1 MITLE
6 SVREYMR
13 DQLEADRAKQA
24 VKVSGASIEEALG
37 QAAIELGMPVK
48 HLEYEI
54 VEQGTKG
61 VLGVGRK
68 DWIILA
74 YPWAAKSESAG
85 ESAGE
90 QGAAEGKAEEVVADK
105 NAEVFVRLTSEG
117 VFLKVTKP
125 SGGGS
130 RVQERRALEKLSLR
144 GVTNFDSGLVSKV
157 IRHADGEYI
166 KIGDYQFNPVNQ
178 STMSVDITDMEMKAY
193 ITVTPPGPGGADLSF
208 DEIRGLLHSG
218 GVVHGIDDEAIRR
231 LIDYPSY
238 NERVQVAEGTKPEN
252 GADAEILYNFN
263 LYREE
268 VQLKEKNG
276 RVDFREL
283 NLVENVEA
291 GQILATKKPP
301 EEGVAGRTVT
311 GKTLPAKP
319 GKKVQIEIGKN
330 VKLSD
335 DGMSA
340 VSTINGQVLLIGGK
354 INVEPIYTVE
364 GDVNFKTG
372 NILFLGTVF
381 VKGNVEDGFTVKAA
395 GNIEVMGSVGK
406 CVLDAEGEI
415 IVHQGILGKNEGKV
429 RAGSNLFAKFIENA
443 RVEVDENVLVS
454 DGIIHSFVDANK
466 RILCQG
472 KRASIVGGRL
482 RAANEIHAKT
492 LGSVAGTETIL
503 EVGIDPKR
511 KEKLS
516 QALHRRGQLEKELEE
531 LVRNISTLEN
541 LKKVQRDFP
550 EDKQKNL
557 AELNDKRSE
566 ILQELEEINGVTA
579 EINTYLQTIKVSGK
593 VSASDRVFPGVKIF
607 IKNESLIV
615 RNEFKSVTFCL
626 EEKEIRMTKYEP
638 MDQIFSRRLAHA
650 PSSH

>member
-6 SVREYMR
+6 SIREYMR
-13 DQLEADRAKQA
+13 DQLEAERRKQA
-24 VKVSGASIEEALG
+24 VKVSGASVEEALEN
-37 QAAIELGMPVK
+37 AAIELDIPVK

-54 VEQGTKG
+54 VEPGSKG

-68 DWIILA
+68 DWTILA
-74 YPWAAKSESAG
+74 YPAASRDEAG
-85 ESAGE
+85 PAAAGQRE
-90 QGAAEGKAEEVVADK
+90 AAEGKEEKAVPDK
-105 NAEVFVRLTSEG
+105 DGEVFVRLTSQG

-125 SGGGS
+125 TGRGA
-130 RVQERRALEKLSLR
+130 RVAERRALEKLSLR
-144 GVTNFDSGLVSKV
+144 GVTNYEGSLVSKV
-157 IRHADGEYI
+157 VRHADGEYI
-166 KIGDYQFNPVNQ
+166 KVGDYQFNPVSQ
-178 STMSVDITDMEMKAY
+178 STLSVDVTEMDMRAY
-193 ITVTPPGPGGADLSF
+193 MTVTPPGPGGADLSF
-208 DEIRGLLHSG
+208 EEIRGLLQSSG
-218 GVVHGIDDEAIRR
+218 VIHGLKDEAIHAF
-231 LIDYPSY
+231 IDYPAY
-238 NERVQVAEGTKPEN
+238 NEKVLVAEGTKPQN
-252 GADAEILYNFN
+252 GTDAEIIYNFN
-263 LYREE
+263 IRRDE
-268 VQLKEKNG
+268 VQLKEKDG

-311 GKTLPAKP
+311 GKSLPAKP
-319 GKKVQIEIGKN
+319 GKNIQIEIGKN

-340 VSTINGQVLLIGGK
+340 ISTINGQVLLVVGK
-354 INVEPIYTVE
+354 INVEPVYTVE

-372 NILFLGTVF
+372 NILFLGTVI

-415 IVHQGILGKNEGKV
+415 IVHQGILGKNEGNV
-429 RAGSNLFAKFIENA
+429 RAGSNLVAKFIENA
-443 RVEVDENVLVS
+443 RIEVEENVLVS

-511 KEKLS
+511 KEKLT
-516 QALHRRGQLEKELEE
+516 QALRRKEELEKSLEE

-541 LKKVQRDFP
+541 LKKVQREFP

-557 AELNDKRSE
+557 SELHDKRSE
-566 ILQELEEINGVTA
+566 ILGELEEIGGVIN
-579 EINTYLQTIKVSGK
+579 EINTYLQSIKVSGK

-607 IKNESLIV
+607 IKNETLVV
-615 RNEFKSVTFCL
+615 RNEFKNVTFSL
-626 EEKEIRMTKYEP
+626 EDKEIRMVKYEP
-638 MDQIFSRRLAHA
+638 IDQVFSRRLAHA
-650 PSSH
+650 PSAY

>member
-13 DQLEADRAKQA
+13 DQLEADRTKQA
-24 VKVSGASIEEALG
+24 VKVSGASVEEALG

-48 HLEYEI
+48 RLEYEI

-74 YPWAAKSESAG
+74 YPATTKSAAAG
-85 ESAGE
+85 VSAGE
-90 QGAAEGKAEEVVADK
+90 QGAAEGKEEEVVADK
-105 NAEVFVRLTSEG
+105 DAEVFVRLTSEG

-125 SGGGS
+125 LGRGTK
-130 RVQERRALEKLSLR
+130 VQERRALEKLSLR

-157 IRHADGEYI
+157 VRHADGEYI
-166 KIGDYQFNPVNQ
+166 RIGDYQFNPVNQ
-178 STMSVDITDMEMKAY
+178 STLAVDITDMDMKAY

-208 DEIRGLLHSG
+208 DEIRGLLQSG
-218 GVVHGIDDEAIRR
+218 GVVHGIDDEVTRKF
-231 LIDYPSY
+231 IDYPSY
-238 NERVQVAEGTKPEN
+238 NERVLVAEGTKPVN

-263 LYREE
+263 VHREE

-311 GKTLPAKP
+311 GKTLAAKP
-319 GKKVQIEIGKN
+319 GKNVQIEIGKN

-381 VKGNVEDGFTVKAA
+381 VRGNVEDGFTVKAA

-406 CVLDAEGEI
+406 CILDAEGEI

-429 RAGSNLFAKFIENA
+429 RAGSNLIAKFIENA
-443 RVEVDENVLVS
+443 LVEAEENVLVS

-516 QALHRRGQLEKELEE
+516 QALHRKGELEKELEE

-541 LKKVQRDFP
+541 LKKVHRDFP

-579 EINTYLQTIKVSGK
+579 EINAYLQTIKASGK

-650 PSSH
+650 PSAH

>member
-13 DQLEADRAKQA
+13 SELQADRARQA
-24 VKVSGASIEEALG
+24 VKVSGATVEEALK
-37 QAAIELGMPVK
+37 QAAIELVIPVR

-54 VEQGTKG
+54 VEAGSRG
-61 VLGVGRK
+61 MLGVGKK
-68 DWIILA
+68 DWVILA
-74 YPWAAKSESAG
+74 YPAASKGVAKRAEGA
-85 ESAGE
+85 
-90 QGAAEGKAEEVVADK
+90 QGAVEKEEAKAVPDK
-105 NAEVFVRLTSEG
+105 DGEVFVRLSSEG

-125 SGGGS
+125 SGRGA
-130 RVQERRALEKLSLR
+130 RVPERRATEKLSLR
-144 GVTNFDSGLVSKV
+144 GITSYDDALVANV
-157 IRHADGEYI
+157 VRHADGEYI
-166 KIGDYQFNPVNQ
+166 KVGDYQFNPVSQ
-178 STMSVDITDMEMKAY
+178 STMSVDITDMEMRAY
-193 ITVTPPGPGGADLSF
+193 MTVTPPGPGGADLSF
-208 DEIRGLLHSG
+208 QEIRGLLQSA
-218 GVVHGIDDEAIRR
+218 GVVHGIKDEVIHTF
-231 LIDYPSY
+231 IDYPDY
-238 NERVQVAEGTKPEN
+238 NEKVLVAEGIKPQN
-252 GADAEILYNFN
+252 GADAKIVYNFN
-263 LYREE
+263 VHRDE

-301 EEGVAGRTVT
+301 EEGVAGRSVT
-311 GKTLPAKP
+311 GKSLPAKP
-319 GKKVQIEIGKN
+319 GKNIQIEIGKN
-330 VKLSD
+330 VKLSE

-340 VSTINGQVLLIGGK
+340 VSTINGQVLLVAGK
-354 INVEPIYTVE
+354 INVEPVYTVE

-372 NILFLGTVF
+372 NILFLGTVI
-381 VKGNVEDGFTVKAA
+381 VKGNVEDGFTIKAA

-406 CVLDAEGEI
+406 CILDAEGEI
-415 IVHQGILGKNEGKV
+415 IVHQGILGKSEGNV
-429 RAGSNLFAKFIENA
+429 RAGSNVVAKFIENA
-443 RVEVDENVLVS
+443 RVEAEENVLVS

-482 RAANEIHAKT
+482 RAATEIHAKT

-516 QALHRRGQLEKELEE
+516 LALKRKEELEKELEE

-541 LKKVQRDFP
+541 LKKVQRNFP

-557 AELNDKRSE
+557 EELNDKRSE
-566 ILQELEEINGVTA
+566 ALRELEQINGVIS
-579 EINTYLQTIKVSGK
+579 EIHNYLQSIKVSGK

-607 IKNESLIV
+607 IKNESLII
-615 RNEFKSVTFCL
+615 RNEFKIVTFCL
-626 EEKEIRMTKYEP
+626 EDKEIRMVKYEP
-638 MDQIFSRRLAHA
+638 MDQAFSRRLAHA
-650 PSSH
+650 SSAH